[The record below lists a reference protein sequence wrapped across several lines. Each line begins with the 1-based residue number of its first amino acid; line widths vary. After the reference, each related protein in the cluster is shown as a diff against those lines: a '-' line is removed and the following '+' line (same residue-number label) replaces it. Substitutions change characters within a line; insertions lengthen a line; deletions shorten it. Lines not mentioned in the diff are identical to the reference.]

1 MTLMEIAPQLDL
13 PVSQDVELWGEEAR
27 AQMLTDFAPIHD
39 WLSEQSG
46 GVFFD
51 DLNEIGECRPISEAQ
66 VNAEA
71 LAQIRTAHMPAFS
84 PAGQQFLAGLG
95 GADTPGRG
103 DEHVM
108 RAG

>member
-1 MTLMEIAPQLDL
+1 
-13 PVSQDVELWGEEAR
+13 
-27 AQMLTDFAPIHD
+27 
-39 WLSEQSG
+39 G

-51 DLNEIGECRPISEAQ
+51 DLDKIGECCPISEAQ
-66 VNAEA
+66 ANAEA
-71 LAQIRTAHMPAFS
+71 LAQIRTAHMSAFS

-95 GADTPGRG
+95 GADAPRRD